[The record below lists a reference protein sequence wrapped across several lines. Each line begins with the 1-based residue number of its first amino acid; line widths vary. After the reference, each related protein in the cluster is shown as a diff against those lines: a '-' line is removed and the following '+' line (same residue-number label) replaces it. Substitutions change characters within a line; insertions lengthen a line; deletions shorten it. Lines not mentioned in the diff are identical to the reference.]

1 MRGTCGAADV
11 VAGRISRWL
20 VATLALLI
28 AACYPELDWRE
39 VTSAR
44 GGYAVLMPAAPEE
57 ATRDVALGGVTLVTS
72 MTSVRREGMAFGAAY
87 ADIPPGSVRNAELLA
102 AARDALVRNIA
113 GRITADRAISVGDAA
128 GREFY
133 AEGSVEGRALR
144 LAARVLV
151 AGRRFYQVAYIGQA
165 DRLAQADVELFLG
178 SFRLLRQ

>member
-1 MRGTCGAADV
+1 MATA
-11 VAGRISRWL
+11 RISRWL
-20 VATLALLI
+20 AATLALLV

-57 ATRDVALGGVTLVTS
+57 MTREVAMGGVTLVMS
-72 MTSVRREGMAFGAAY
+72 MTSVRKEGMAFGAAY
-87 ADIPPGSVRNAELLA
+87 ADIPSGSVRNADLLG

-113 GRITADRAISVGDAA
+113 GRIEADRAISVGNAA

-133 AEGSVEGRALR
+133 AEGSIDGRALR

-151 AGRRFYQVAYIGQA
+151 AGHRFYQVAYIGQA
-165 DRLAQADVELFLG
+165 NRVAQADVELFLG
-178 SFRLLRQ
+178 SFRLLNK